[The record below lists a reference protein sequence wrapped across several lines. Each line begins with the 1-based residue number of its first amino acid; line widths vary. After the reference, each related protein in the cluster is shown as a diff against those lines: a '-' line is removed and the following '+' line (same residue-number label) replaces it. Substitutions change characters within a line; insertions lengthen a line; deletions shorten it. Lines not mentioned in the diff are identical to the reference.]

1 MNTANENYEALSFR
15 LMQGKWKLFI
25 LLYTG
30 ALAMLCVTVPWHSL
44 LADSILALILIIS
57 GILDYY
63 YGYLYDR
70 LSLLLAITA
79 VVFNAD
85 LQVDLWSGLRGSLL
99 AIMLM
104 QFIRKVSREGLGLGD
119 VKFSGAI
126 GWWLGCPD
134 ILAALGAA
142 FLLGGLAAMYLLFT
156 SNSGEQHRIAF
167 GPFLAGGA
175 LLAVSFGD
183 IFLCWYGKLL

>member
-85 LQVDLWSGLRGSLL
+85 LQVDLWSGLMGSLL

-104 QFIRKVSREGLGLGD
+104 QFIRAVSREGLGLGD

-126 GWWLGCPD
+126 GWWLGFPD

-156 SNSGEQHRIAF
+156 SNKGEQHRIAF
-167 GPFLAGGA
+167 GPFLAGGV

>member
-1 MNTANENYEALSFR
+1 MNTASENYEAFSLR
-15 LMQGKWKLFI
+15 LMQGKWKLFTAI
-25 LLYTG
+25 YTG
-30 ALAMLCVTVPWHSL
+30 ALAMLYVTVPWHSL

-70 LSLLLAITA
+70 LSLLLAMTA
-79 VVFNAD
+79 VVFSAD
-85 LQVDLWSGLRGSLL
+85 LQVDLWSGLSGSLL

-104 QFIRKVSREGLGLGD
+104 QFIRAVSRDGLGLGD

-126 GWWLGCPD
+126 GCWLGFPN
-134 ILAALGAA
+134 ILAGLGAA
-142 FLLGGLAAMYLLFT
+142 FLLGGLAAMYLLFN
-156 SNSGEQHRIAF
+156 SNKSEQHSIAF

-183 IFLCWYGKLL
+183 IFLCWYGRLL

>member
-70 LSLLLAITA
+70 LSLLLAMTA

-104 QFIRKVSREGLGLGD
+104 QFIRAVSREGLGLGD

-126 GWWLGCPD
+126 GWWLGFPD
-134 ILAALGAA
+134 ILVALGAA
-142 FLLGGLAAMYLLFT
+142 FLLGGLAAMYLLLT
-156 SNSGEQHRIAF
+156 SNKGEQHRIAF

-175 LLAVSFGD
+175 LLAVSFGN

>member
-70 LSLLLAITA
+70 LSLLLAMTA

-104 QFIRKVSREGLGLGD
+104 QFIRKVSRDGLGLGD

-126 GWWLGCPD
+126 GWGVGFPD

-156 SNSGEQHRIAF
+156 SNSGEQHKIAF

>member
-1 MNTANENYEALSFR
+1 MNTANENYEALSLR

-63 YGYLYDR
+63 YGYLYDC

-126 GWWLGCPD
+126 GWWLGFPD
-134 ILAALGAA
+134 ILAALEAA

-156 SNSGEQHRIAF
+156 SNKGEQHRIAF

>member
-63 YGYLYDR
+63 YGYLYDH

>member
-1 MNTANENYEALSFR
+1 
-15 LMQGKWKLFI
+15 
-25 LLYTG
+25 
-30 ALAMLCVTVPWHSL
+30 MLCVTVPWHSL
-44 LADSILALILIIS
+44 LADSLLALILIIS

-104 QFIRKVSREGLGLGD
+104 QFIRKVSRDGLGLGD

-126 GWWLGCPD
+126 GWWLGFPD

-156 SNSGEQHRIAF
+156 SNKGEQHRIAF

>member
-30 ALAMLCVTVPWHSL
+30 ALAMPCVTVPWHSL

-70 LSLLLAITA
+70 LSLLLAMTA
-79 VVFNAD
+79 AVFNAD

-104 QFIRKVSREGLGLGD
+104 
-119 VKFSGAI
+119 
-126 GWWLGCPD
+126 
-134 ILAALGAA
+134 
-142 FLLGGLAAMYLLFT
+142 
-156 SNSGEQHRIAF
+156 
-167 GPFLAGGA
+167 
-175 LLAVSFGD
+175 
-183 IFLCWYGKLL
+183 

>member
-1 MNTANENYEALSFR
+1 MNTANENYEALSLR

-126 GWWLGCPD
+126 GWWLGFPD
-134 ILAALGAA
+134 ILAALEAA

-156 SNSGEQHRIAF
+156 SNKGEQHRIAF